1 MAGEEE
7 QEAAAE
13 AAEAFLTEDL
23 PENVFG
29 SVKAGAGMWASCLR
43 IMHPTE
49 VSSANYS
56 LRGGGQHFPLLPPL
70 LLKIRTLKDLMSLA
84 STPSLTIT
92 Y

>member
-1 MAGEEE
+1 MVFKLNPLSPSPSPYVQEMVQMASEEE

-13 AAEAFLTEDL
+13 AAEAFLSEDL

-49 VSSANYS
+49 VR
-56 LRGGGQHFPLLPPL
+56 RGGGGG
-70 LLKIRTLKDLMSLA
+70 RGEVGCVNDD
-84 STPSLTIT
+84 
-92 Y
+92 

>member
-13 AAEAFLTEDL
+13 AAETFLSEDL

-29 SVKAGAGMWASCLR
+29 AVKAGAGMWASCLK

-49 VSSANYS
+49 GKTLELVQFQQNEAAFRFGCCPPSA
-56 LRGGGQHFPLLPPL
+56 LLW
-70 LLKIRTLKDLMSLA
+70 
-84 STPSLTIT
+84 
-92 Y
+92 